1 MTETIID
8 RDGDLPIRFTGELL
22 AEADSFEPAKLRWT
36 EIALYRTSSGRYVL
50 HEEGLSKIDGEA
62 DRSSAFVA
70 DDANE
75 LIDKL
80 YRINA
85 QGKRYITRM
94 AQDLIAQAAIRD
106 SEIAAACVV
115 EV

>member
-1 MTETIID
+1 
-8 RDGDLPIRFTGELL
+8 
-22 AEADSFEPAKLRWT
+22 
-36 EIALYRTSSGRYVL
+36 
-50 HEEGLSKIDGEA
+50 
-62 DRSSAFVA
+62 VA